1 MAADGQTPLTWQ
13 HRLRIVLGVARALV
27 HLHSREPPILH
38 RRPHISKSVLL
49 SEAGDAKL
57 CNFGSTACEEPTEND
72 NGEKTFA
79 AGLQGMPPEF
89 KISGHV
95 SEKTDSYAFG
105 IVLLEVSDT
114 HSLHDAQ
121 TEYISHC
128 CRW

>member
-13 HRLRIVLGVARALV
+13 HRLRIALGVARALV

-49 SEAGDAKL
+49 TEAGDAKL
-57 CNFGSTACEEPTEND
+57 CNFGSTTCEEPTENE
-72 NGEKTFA
+72 NGGGIFARRQTF
-79 AGLQGMPPEF
+79 G
-89 KISGHV
+89 IRGHV

-114 HSLHDAQ
+114 HSLHGAQ